1 MKVFME
7 ELATTKQ
14 KIYGIVKSLKSDNA
28 NEAETRFKLI
38 DTILKDV
45 LKWETKD
52 IDVEKH
58 VREDNVSTFADY
70 ILKTANTALV
80 IEAKRISN
88 FTLGDYNQ
96 RKILLG
102 KRFLETELGGAVVQA
117 RDYARGLGID
127 FACVTNGVLWFIF
140 PAQRHDQVSFNDS
153 SGILFSSLDEI
164 FGTYYSEFTGLI
176 NRSSVLAGS
185 LELNLYG
192 RAENQIDQR
201 HLKSFFS
208 PYSNISKDNPIYEN
222 LSNQIVTSFSEKVL
236 SFDAEEFSRLYVP
249 NAQNIRFDTKIRMT
263 VSKRDTVVS
272 KKTTRLMKAKDR
284 ERFVEKIAVNNDFS
298 KLAFIIV
305 GTVGCGKT
313 TFLHYLEKVKLQDL
327 LSDKSNNFH
336 WIRIDFLESTKDT
349 PYTKFIYDHLF
360 KYIQNSNLGEK
371 DYSILPAY
379 SEEIES
385 LKRGPLAF
393 LADENEQ
400 NREISNL
407 ILADYKEKS
416 PYIEKI
422 FKYHADKSNIY
433 IIVDN
438 IDQIES
444 DEKQGELFSAT
455 LSIARKLDLN
465 LIICLRQSTYIRN
478 RNSPLINAYDY
489 EYGQIDPPSVLGVL
503 SKRFDLLSAI
513 VEGISFSF
521 IAENGA
527 KVKVEN
533 ASEVIGLL
541 KESVLGS
548 EVGRQIDIL
557 ASEDLRLA
565 LRMTR
570 DFLEKGYSNTSQGIQ
585 SYAEG
590 KKYILPRHEA
600 LRAII
605 VGNHT
610 VYDEN
615 YSAVGNVFDSKL
627 SIHNL
632 QLLKLFILNAC
643 VNRATLSSFE
653 GIDGDEIIEHLKN
666 IGVAKK
672 YTRQVLKVLCEQRY
686 LFTPSHTVSEDIA
699 MYAPSRLGGYV
710 VRELLVD
717 FTFLENLMF
726 DTYISDDETW
736 QNLKEISHEIESEK
750 NIIRKIDIRVKRI
763 QFFWKY
769 LTKSYSPLLS
779 ESLKRTL
786 PSEWCNDLFG
796 DNTVSLESTF
806 SRVKRSAN
814 RNYSKPK
821 RS

>member
-1 MKVFME
+1 MDD
-7 ELATTKQ
+7 LDTTKQ
-14 KIYGIVKSLKSDNA
+14 NIFSTAKLLKENNS

-38 DTILKDV
+38 DIILKEV
-45 LKWETKD
+45 LDWKTED
-52 IDVEKH
+52 IEVEKH
-58 VREDNVSTFADY
+58 LREDNNSTFADY
-70 ILKTANTALV
+70 VLKTANTAIV
-80 IEAKRISN
+80 VEAKRISN
-88 FTLGDYNQ
+88 FSLGDYNQ

-102 KRFLETELGGAVVQA
+102 KSFLETELGKAVVQA

-127 FACVTNGVLWFIF
+127 FACVTNGLLWFIF
-140 PAQRHDQVSFNDS
+140 PAQRHDQVSFNES
-153 SGILFSSLDEI
+153 SGILFSSLEEI
-164 FGTYYSEFTGLI
+164 FSTYYSEFTALI
-176 NRSSVLAGS
+176 NRASVLAGS
-185 LELNLYG
+185 LELHLYG

-201 HLKSFFS
+201 HLKNFFS

-222 LSNQIVTSFSEKVL
+222 LSSQIATAFSEKVL
-236 SFDAEEFSRLYVP
+236 SLDPDEFSRLYVP
-249 NAQNIRFDTKIRMT
+249 NAQNINFDSKIRMT
-263 VSKRDTVVS
+263 VSKRDTVVA
-272 KKTTRLMKAKDR
+272 KKTNRLMRDTDR
-284 ERFVEKIAVNNDFS
+284 DRFVEKVSDNKNFS

-305 GTVGCGKT
+305 GTVGSGKT
-313 TFLHYLEKVKLQDL
+313 TFLHYLEKIKLQDL
-327 LSDKSNNFH
+327 LSSPDNNFH
-336 WIRIDFLESTKDT
+336 WIRIDFLESTQDV
-349 PYTKFIYDHLF
+349 PYTSFIYEHLF
-360 KYIQNSNLGEK
+360 RYIQASNLGDKEK
-371 DYSILPAY
+371 SISPAY
-379 SEEIES
+379 ASEIES
-385 LKRGPLAF
+385 LLRGPLAF
-393 LADENEQ
+393 LSDEKEK

-407 ILADYKEKS
+407 ILKDYNEKS

-422 FKYHADKSNIY
+422 FRYHSDKSNIY

-444 DEKQGELFSAT
+444 DIKQGELFSAT
-455 LSIARKLDLN
+455 LSIARKLNLN
-465 LIICLRQSTYIRN
+465 LIVCLRQSTYIRN

-489 EYGQIDPPSVLGVL
+489 EYGQIDPPSVLAVL
-503 SKRFDLLSAI
+503 SKRFDLLSSI
-513 VEGISFSF
+513 VQGMSFNF
-521 IAENGA
+521 TAENGA
-527 KVKVEN
+527 RFIVDD
-533 ASEVIGLL
+533 ASEVIGQL
-541 KESVLGS
+541 KESVLGN
-548 EVGRQIDIL
+548 EVGGQIEVL

-585 SYAEG
+585 SYAKG
-590 KKYILPRHEA
+590 NKYILPKHEA

-610 VYDEN
+610 VYDES
-615 YSAVGNVFDSKL
+615 YSAVGNIFDSKL

-672 YTRQVLKVLCEQRY
+672 YTKQVLKVLCEQRY

-736 QNLKEISHEIESEK
+736 QNLKEISHKIESEK
-750 NIIRKIDIRVKRI
+750 NIIRKIEIRVERI

-769 LTKSYSPLLS
+769 LTKSYSPLLN

-796 DNTVSLESTF
+796 DNTVTLENTF
-806 SRVKRSAN
+806 SRVKGSAK
-814 RNYSKPK
+814 RNYGKSKKP
-821 RS
+821 